1 MNGLDTRIQR
11 FVIDKSTSFQTICQ
25 TKNIINKCYQT
36 ISNQVYGY
44 MGYSGYKGLL
54 SIPPHTPISHI
65 ETLNVSHNEMGAYRG
80 GYIKRYQT
88 IPIGIYKAYAGYKGL
103 NGLRLNGLIKNK
115 LNMVFLFL
123 NVSPRKSVNQTTKP

>member
-1 MNGLDTRIQR
+1 MNGLIYQIQR

-103 NGLRLNGLIKNK
+103 NGLRLNGLKEKMVWGFFILKNFTPK
-115 LNMVFLFL
+115 EC
-123 NVSPRKSVNQTTKP
+123 